1 MNITSSPVF
10 DGPPYKT
17 SLNWKIKKSK
27 KKNSNTSKRLSKRLS
42 KSNFCYQINKKFD
55 ALLKCFNIFEH
66 I

>member
-27 KKNSNTSKRLSKRLS
+27 KKNSNTSKRLSK
-42 KSNFCYQINKKFD
+42 SNFCYQINKKFD
-55 ALLKCFNIFEH
+55 ALLKCFNMLERIQND
-66 I
+66 